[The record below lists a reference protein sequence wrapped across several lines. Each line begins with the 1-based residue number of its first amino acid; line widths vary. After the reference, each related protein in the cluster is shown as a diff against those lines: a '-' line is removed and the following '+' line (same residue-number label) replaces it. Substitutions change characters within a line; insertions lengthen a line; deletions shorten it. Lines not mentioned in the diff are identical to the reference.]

1 MSILNEDLMKTNLDI
16 PDGEIKIDGKVNPVY
31 ADAINVH
38 NKKKKDIEKILK
50 DKQPELKKPFLGT
63 KGTTTIMPKT
73 KDLKK
78 LKLAE
83 DMFKSVRE
91 SMADAP
97 EAYEGIFRV
106 VDNMEHII
114 NYISELSEEELTY
127 EDMKQSYDVLD
138 DAMTEF
144 SGYLE
149 ELKSANGTKS
159 IKEAMNWTKGEEEY
173 EIDSTLASAPI
184 GSIIFIKNS
193 YGGKNRTLKYEKI
206 STDKWDNLNKF
217 NHRTGSPESDKSL
230 KDKYIDGATWKLEK
244 SVDESISM
252 SRNGSLKEATAVK
265 SRKETKDIWDDIYA
279 ELVGVKSV
287 EASRRRLDRT
297 PSERYPADWREN
309 GPRVGM
315 SRYEDAL
322 VVKADTLEDLD
333 FGKEVAET
341 YGVEWRVKEHT
352 SMYADSKYELLI
364 YPFKPV
370 LSESLVES
378 VDNEVYSAVAKY
390 YDYGAPSDFIE
401 VIADLVDRALLNKR
415 EGHDVDEAVM
425 DAIDSG
431 LIYHKD
437 IWTIKSG
444 YEDSILSD
452 EAYEQ
457 LRNDLYS
464 IVDSFEDEEIEE
476 GLTSA
481 QRYNR
486 KMDKIFQDKKDRDA
500 DMINF
505 IKANSDVSDE
515 EIKKAQDDDKVGLLL
530 KNKGLHDKYWAKN
543 ESLNESYIKVDIIE
557 CGEDTYR
564 VVSGGFNP
572 SAEALVTVEDE
583 HGERTRIHIG
593 DVIEFYTWYDKNGN
607 VIHEPSEDSLDEA
620 VCNYVDT
627 YNGATIYECEG
638 KYSANVHGKSISGK
652 SIEDIK
658 AKIDKSD
665 KEYRDHFNHIDD

>member
-1 MSILNEDLMKTNLDI
+1 MSLLNEDLMKTNLDI
-16 PDGEIKIDGKVNPVY
+16 PEGEIKIDGAVNPVY
-31 ADAINVH
+31 VDAINVH
-38 NKKKKDIEKILK
+38 SKKKKDTEKTLK
-50 DKQPELKKPFLGT
+50 DKKPELKKPFLGT
-63 KGTTTIMPKT
+63 KGNTTIMPKT

-83 DMFKSVRE
+83 DMFKPIRE
-91 SMADAP
+91 AMADAP

-106 VDNMEHII
+106 IDNMEHII
-114 NYISELSEEELTY
+114 NYISDLSDEELTY

-138 DAMTEF
+138 DAMNEF
-144 SGYLE
+144 SNYLY
-149 ELKSANGTKS
+149 ELKVA
-159 IKEAMNWTKGEEEY
+159 
-173 EIDSTLASAPI
+173 
-184 GSIIFIKNS
+184 
-193 YGGKNRTLKYEKI
+193 
-206 STDKWDNLNKF
+206 
-217 NHRTGSPESDKSL
+217 ESRKRESL
-230 KDKYIDGATWKLEK
+230 E
-244 SVDESISM
+244 
-252 SRNGSLKEATAVK
+252 EATAVMDRK
-265 SRKETKDIWDDIYA
+265 SAKPSKDIWDDIYA
-279 ELVGVKSV
+279 ELVGVKNI

-322 VVKADTLEDLD
+322 VVKADELSQLD

-341 YGVEWRVKEHT
+341 YGVEWRIKEHT

-370 LSESLVES
+370 LTESLVEA
-378 VDNEVYSAVAKY
+378 VDNNIYAAVAKHFGY
-390 YDYGAPSDFIE
+390 NASSDTTE
-401 VIADLVDRALLNKR
+401 VVADLVDRALLNKK
-415 EGHDVDEAVM
+415 EGYDVNEAVI

-437 IWTIKSG
+437 IWAIKEY
-444 YEDSILSD
+444 YEDSDLAD
-452 EAYEQ
+452 ETYEA
-457 LRNDLYS
+457 LYNDIYN
-464 IVDSFEDEEIEE
+464 IVDSMIEDDVDE

-486 KMDKIFQDKKDRDA
+486 RMDRIFQDKKDRDA

-564 VVSGGFNP
+564 VVGGGFNP
-572 SAEALVTVEDE
+572 TADALVTVEDE
-583 HGERTRIHIG
+583 HGERTRIHID
-593 DVIEFYTWYDKNGN
+593 DVIEFYTWYDRQGN
-607 VIHEPSEDSLDEA
+607 VVHEPSEDSLDEA

-627 YNGATIYECEG
+627 YNGATIYECDG
-638 KYSANVHGKSISGK
+638 KYSADVSVFNGKYSNSK
-652 SIEDIK
+652 RVVANSVEDIK
-658 AKIDKSD
+658 KKIDNAD
-665 KEYRDHFNHIDD
+665 KQYKKDAEYTNE